1 MMYQNYLI
9 TGATGFL
16 GSAVVQL
23 LLAHGCRVLALVM
36 NNDPLIHTLPKNVTT
51 FFGDLTDQDSLRD
64 FFAAGG
70 DNFCVL
76 HCAGLVSISSKPGE
90 AIYAVNVQ
98 GTQNILNLCQEY
110 HAAKLVYVSSVHA
123 IPEKPAPETITEPD
137 RFAPDEILGDYGK
150 SKAMATAL
158 VLEAAQSGLNAS
170 VVLPSGILGPGDL
183 ARGNMTRM
191 LLAFCRGKL
200 PLGVKGGYD
209 FVDVR
214 DVAAGILAC
223 AERGRA
229 GKCYILSGHFTSIS
243 DLLSLAASLLGKKAA
258 KLCIPAALASCVAPI
273 FEKIGQLRGERPF
286 FTPYSIAVLRSNGHF
301 SNAKATAALG
311 FHARPLKETLRSM
324 ILWFQ
329 GQDLISPAL

>member
-23 LLAHGCRVLALVM
+23 LLAHGCRVLALVK
-36 NNDPLIHTLPKNVTT
+36 NSDPLICTLPKHVAV
-51 FFGDLTDQDSLRD
+51 FYGDLTDKDTLRS

-76 HCAGLVSISSKPGE
+76 HCAGMVSIASRPGE
-90 AIYAVNVQ
+90 IIYRVNVD
-98 GTQNILNLCQEY
+98 GTQNVIDLCREFG
-110 HAAKLVYVSSVHA
+110 AEKLVYVSSVHA
-123 IPEKPAPETITEPD
+123 IAEKPAPQTITEPNH
-137 RFAPDEILGDYGK
+137 FSPDDILGDYGK

-158 VLEAAQSGLNAS
+158 VLKAAQSGLNAS

-183 ARGNMTRM
+183 SCGNTTRM
-191 LLAFCRGKL
+191 LLAFCRGRL
-200 PLGVKGGYD
+200 PFGVKGGYD

-214 DVAAGILAC
+214 DVAAGVLAC
-223 AERGRA
+223 TERGKA
-229 GKCYILSGHFTSIS
+229 GECYILSGHYASIQ
-243 DLLSLAASLLGKKAA
+243 DLLALTASLLGRKVPR
-258 KLCIPAALASCVAPI
+258 LCAPAALASCAAPI
-273 FEKIGQLRGERPF
+273 FEKIGQLRGKCPF

-301 SNAKATAALG
+301 SNAKAVGALG
-311 FHARPLKETLRSM
+311 FHARPLRETLQSM

-329 GQDLISPAL
+329 GQNLIPPAR

>member
-1 MMYQNYLI
+1 MYQTYLI

-16 GSAVVQL
+16 GRAVLQL
-23 LLAHGCRVLALVM
+23 LLAHSCRILALVM
-36 NNDPLIHTLPKNVTT
+36 DKDPLAYTIPENVTV
-51 FFGDLTDQDSLRD
+51 FCGDLTDKDTLRS

-76 HCAGLVSISSKPGE
+76 HCAGIVSVASKPDE
-90 AIYAVNVQ
+90 AIYRVNVQ
-98 GTQNILNLCQEY
+98 GTQNIIDLCCEFG
-110 HAAKLVYVSSVHA
+110 AEKLVYVSSVHA
-123 IPEKPAPETITEPD
+123 IAEKPAPQTITEPD

-150 SKAMATAL
+150 SKSMATAL

-191 LLAFCRGKL
+191 LLAFCRGRL

-214 DVAAGILAC
+214 DVAVGVLAC
-223 AERGRA
+223 AERGKA
-229 GKCYILSGHFTSIS
+229 GECYILSGHYTTIQDMF
-243 DLLSLAASLLGKKAA
+243 SLTASQLGRKAPKFCVSA
-258 KLCIPAALASCVAPI
+258 TLASCAAPV
-273 FEKIGQLRGERPF
+273 FEKIAQLRGERPF

-301 SNAKATAALG
+301 SNAKAVGALG
-311 FHARPLKETLRSM
+311 FHARPLRETLQSM

-329 GQDLISPAL
+329 GQNLIPPAR

>member
-1 MMYQNYLI
+1 MYQTYLI

-16 GSAVVQL
+16 GRAVLQL
-23 LLAHGCRVLALVM
+23 LLAHSCRILALVM
-36 NNDPLIHTLPKNVTT
+36 DKDPLAYTIPENVTV
-51 FFGDLTDQDSLRD
+51 FCGDLTDKDTLRS

-76 HCAGLVSISSKPGE
+76 HCAGIVSVASKPDE
-90 AIYAVNVQ
+90 AIYRVNVQ
-98 GTQNILNLCQEY
+98 GTQNIIDLCCEFG
-110 HAAKLVYVSSVHA
+110 AEKLVYVSSVHA
-123 IPEKPAPETITEPD
+123 IAEKPAPQTITEPD

-150 SKAMATAL
+150 SKSMATAL

-191 LLAFCRGKL
+191 LLAFCRGRL

-214 DVAAGILAC
+214 DVAVGVLAC
-223 AERGRA
+223 AERGKA
-229 GKCYILSGHFTSIS
+229 GECYILSGHYTTIQDMF
-243 DLLSLAASLLGKKAA
+243 SLTASQLGRKAPKFCVSA
-258 KLCIPAALASCVAPI
+258 TLASCAAPV
-273 FEKIGQLRGERPF
+273 FEKIAQLRGERPF

-301 SNAKATAALG
+301 SNAKAMGALG
-311 FHARPLKETLRSM
+311 FHARPLRETLQSM

-329 GQDLISPAL
+329 GQALIPPAL

>member
-1 MMYQNYLI
+1 MYQTYLI

-16 GSAVVQL
+16 GRAVLQL
-23 LLAHGCRVLALVM
+23 LLAHSCRILALVM
-36 NNDPLIHTLPKNVTT
+36 DKDPLAYTIPENVTV
-51 FFGDLTDQDSLRD
+51 FCGDLTDKDTLRS

-76 HCAGLVSISSKPGE
+76 HCAGIVSVASKPDE
-90 AIYAVNVQ
+90 AIYRVNVQ
-98 GTQNILNLCQEY
+98 GTQNIIDLCCEFG
-110 HAAKLVYVSSVHA
+110 AEKLVYVSSVHA

-150 SKAMATAL
+150 SKSMATAL

-191 LLAFCRGKL
+191 LLAFCRGRL

-214 DVAAGILAC
+214 DVAVGVLAC
-223 AERGRA
+223 AERGKA
-229 GKCYILSGHFTSIS
+229 GECYILSGHYTTIQDMF
-243 DLLSLAASLLGKKAA
+243 SLTASQLGRKAPKFCVSA
-258 KLCIPAALASCVAPI
+258 TLASCAAPV

-301 SNAKATAALG
+301 SNAKAVGALG
-311 FHARPLKETLRSM
+311 FHARPLRETLQSM

-329 GQDLISPAL
+329 GQNLIPPAR

>member
-1 MMYQNYLI
+1 MYQNYLI

-16 GSAVVQL
+16 GRAVLQL
-23 LLAHGCRVLALVM
+23 LLAHSCRILALVM
-36 NNDPLIHTLPKNVTT
+36 DKDPLAYMIPENVTV
-51 FFGDLTDQDSLRD
+51 FCGDLTDKDTLRS

-76 HCAGLVSISSKPGE
+76 HCAGLISIASKPDE
-90 AIYAVNVQ
+90 AIYRVNVQ
-98 GTQNILNLCQEY
+98 GTQNIIDLCCEFG
-110 HAAKLVYVSSVHA
+110 AEKLVYVSSVHA

-191 LLAFCRGKL
+191 LLAFCRGRL

-214 DVAAGILAC
+214 DVAVGVLAC
-223 AERGRA
+223 AERGKA
-229 GKCYILSGHFTSIS
+229 GECYILSGHYTTIQDMF
-243 DLLSLAASLLGKKAA
+243 SLTASQLGRKAPKFCVSA
-258 KLCIPAALASCVAPI
+258 TLASCAAPV
-273 FEKIGQLRGERPF
+273 FEKIAQLRGERPF

-301 SNAKATAALG
+301 SNAKAVGALG
-311 FHARPLKETLRSM
+311 FHARPLRETLQSM

-329 GQDLISPAL
+329 GQNLIPPAR

>member
-1 MMYQNYLI
+1 MYQNYLI

-23 LLAHGCRVLALVM
+23 LLAHGCRVLALVK
-36 NNDPLIHTLPKNVTT
+36 NSDPLICTLPKHVAV
-51 FFGDLTDQDSLRD
+51 FYGDLTDKESLRD

-70 DNFCVL
+70 NDFCVL
-76 HCAGLVSISSKPGE
+76 HCAGMVSIASRPGE
-90 AIYAVNVQ
+90 IIYRVNVD
-98 GTQNILNLCQEY
+98 GTQNIIDLCREFG
-110 HAAKLVYVSSVHA
+110 AERLVYVSSVHA
-123 IPEKPAPETITEPD
+123 IAEKPAPQTITEPNC
-137 RFAPDEILGDYGK
+137 FSPDDILGDYGK

-158 VLEAAQSGLNAS
+158 VLKAAQSGLNAS

-191 LLAFCRGKL
+191 LLAFCRGRL

-214 DVAAGILAC
+214 DVAVGVLAC
-223 AERGRA
+223 AERGKA
-229 GKCYILSGHFTSIS
+229 GECYILSGHYASIQ
-243 DLLSLAASLLGKKAA
+243 DLLALTASLLGRKVPR
-258 KLCIPAALASCVAPI
+258 LCVSATLASCAAPV
-273 FEKIGQLRGERPF
+273 FEKIAQLRGERPF

-301 SNAKATAALG
+301 SNAKAVGALG
-311 FHARPLKETLRSM
+311 FHARPLKETLKSM

-329 GQDLISPAL
+329 GQNLIPPAR

>member
-1 MMYQNYLI
+1 MYQNYLI

-16 GSAVVQL
+16 GRAVLQL
-23 LLAHGCRVLALVM
+23 LLAHSCRVLALVM
-36 NNDPLIHTLPKNVTT
+36 DKDPLAYTIPENVTV
-51 FFGDLTDQDSLRD
+51 FCGDLTDKDTLRS

-76 HCAGLVSISSKPGE
+76 HCAGLISIASKPDE
-90 AIYAVNVQ
+90 AIYRVNVQ
-98 GTQNILNLCQEY
+98 GTQNIIDLCCEFG
-110 HAAKLVYVSSVHA
+110 AEKLVYVSSVHA

-150 SKAMATAL
+150 SKSMATAL

-191 LLAFCRGKL
+191 LLAFCRGRL

-214 DVAAGILAC
+214 DVAVGVLAC
-223 AERGRA
+223 AERGKA
-229 GKCYILSGHFTSIS
+229 GECYILSGHYTTIQDMF
-243 DLLSLAASLLGKKAA
+243 SLTASQLGRKAPKFCVSA
-258 KLCIPAALASCVAPI
+258 TLASCAAPV

-301 SNAKATAALG
+301 SNAKAVGALG
-311 FHARPLKETLRSM
+311 FHTRPLRETLQSM

-329 GQDLISPAL
+329 GQNLIPPAR

>member
-1 MMYQNYLI
+1 MYQTYLI

-16 GSAVVQL
+16 GRAVLQL
-23 LLAHGCRVLALVM
+23 LLAHSCRILALVM
-36 NNDPLIHTLPKNVTT
+36 DKDPLAYTIPENVTV
-51 FFGDLTDQDSLRD
+51 FCGDLTDKDTLRS

-76 HCAGLVSISSKPGE
+76 HCAGLISIASKPDE
-90 AIYAVNVQ
+90 ALYAVNVQ
-98 GTQNILNLCQEY
+98 GMQNIVDLCREFG
-110 HAAKLVYVSSVHA
+110 ASRLIYVSSVHA

-150 SKAMATAL
+150 SKSMATAL

-191 LLAFCRGKL
+191 LLAFCRGRL

-214 DVAAGILAC
+214 DVAVGVLAC
-223 AERGRA
+223 AERGKA
-229 GKCYILSGHFTSIS
+229 GECYILSGHYTTIQDMF
-243 DLLSLAASLLGKKAA
+243 SLTASQLGRKAPKFCVSA
-258 KLCIPAALASCVAPI
+258 TLASCAAPV
-273 FEKIGQLRGERPF
+273 FEKIAQLRGERPF

-301 SNAKATAALG
+301 SNAKAVGALG
-311 FHARPLKETLRSM
+311 FHARPLRETLQSM

-329 GQDLISPAL
+329 GQNLIPPAR

>member
-1 MMYQNYLI
+1 MYQNYLI

-16 GSAVVQL
+16 GSVVVQL
-23 LLAHGCRVLALVM
+23 LLAHGCRVLALVK
-36 NNDPLIHTLPKNVTT
+36 NSDPLICTLPKHVAV
-51 FFGDLTDQDSLRD
+51 FYGDLTDKESLRD

-76 HCAGLVSISSKPGE
+76 HCAGLISIASKPDE
-90 AIYAVNVQ
+90 AIYRVNVQ
-98 GTQNILNLCQEY
+98 GTQNIIDLCCEFG
-110 HAAKLVYVSSVHA
+110 AEKLVYVSSVHA
-123 IPEKPAPETITEPD
+123 IAEKPVPQTITEPNH
-137 RFAPDEILGDYGK
+137 FSPDDILGDYGK

-158 VLEAAQSGLNAS
+158 VLKAAQSGLNAS

-191 LLAFCRGKL
+191 LLAFCRGRL

-214 DVAAGILAC
+214 DVAAGVLAC
-223 AERGRA
+223 TERGKA
-229 GKCYILSGHFTSIS
+229 GECYILSGHYASIQ
-243 DLLSLAASLLGKKAA
+243 DLLALTASLLGRKVPR
-258 KLCIPAALASCVAPI
+258 LCAPAALAGCAAPI
-273 FEKIGQLRGERPF
+273 FEKIGQLRGECPF
-286 FTPYSIAVLRSNGHF
+286 FTPYSIAVLRSNGIF
-301 SNAKATAALG
+301 SNRKASKDLG

-329 GQDLISPAL
+329 GQNLISPAR

>member
-1 MMYQNYLI
+1 MYHNYLI

-23 LLAHGCRVLALVM
+23 LLAHSCRVLALLK
-36 NNDPLIHTLPKNVTT
+36 NSDPLICTLPNHVAV
-51 FFGDLTDQDSLRD
+51 FYGDLTDKESLRD

-70 DNFCVL
+70 DDFCVL
-76 HCAGLVSISSKPGE
+76 HCAGLISIASKPDE
-90 AIYAVNVQ
+90 ALYAVNVQ
-98 GTQNILNLCQEY
+98 GTQNILDLCQEY

-137 RFAPDEILGDYGK
+137 RFAPDGILGDYGK
-150 SKAMATAL
+150 SKSMATAL

-183 ARGNMTRM
+183 ARGNMARM
-191 LLAFCRGKL
+191 LLAFWRGRL

-214 DVAAGILAC
+214 DAAAGVLAC
-223 AERGRA
+223 TERGKA
-229 GKCYILSGHFTSIS
+229 GECYILSGHYASIQ
-243 DLLSLAASLLGKKAA
+243 DLLALTASPLGRKVPR
-258 KLCIPAALASCVAPI
+258 LCAPAALAGCAAAIV
-273 FEKIGQLRGERPF
+273 EKIGQLRGKRPF
-286 FTPYSIAVLRSNGHF
+286 FTPYSIAVLRSNGIF
-301 SNAKATAALG
+301 SNRKASRDLG
-311 FHARPLKETLRSM
+311 FHARPLKETLRST

-329 GQDLISPAL
+329 GQKLISPAL